1 MRASASRRARGC
13 DSGWTLQ
20 TPASCRGSPAPGDV
34 LPFAK
39 RRMLEDAGGPIQ
51 AHAELRAPAGEF
63 IELAGGDTRAWES
76 APGMGA
82 SSPAGSRVRYT
93 VVMTRRSTNSGLRE
107 GIRS

>member
-34 LPFAK
+34 VPFAK
-39 RRMLEDAGGPIQ
+39 RCMLEDAGGPIQ

-63 IELAGGDTRAWES
+63 IELAGRDIRAREPAPDT
-76 APGMGA
+76 GA
-82 SSPAGSRVRYT
+82 SSHAGSRVRYT
-93 VVMTRRSTNSGLRE
+93 VVMARRSINSG
-107 GIRS
+107 